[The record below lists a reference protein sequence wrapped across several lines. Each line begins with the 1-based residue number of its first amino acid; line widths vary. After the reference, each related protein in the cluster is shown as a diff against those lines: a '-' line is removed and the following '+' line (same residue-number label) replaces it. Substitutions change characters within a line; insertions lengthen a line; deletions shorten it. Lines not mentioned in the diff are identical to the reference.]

1 VDVDLIIVGGGL
13 AGNCL
18 ALSLQNTDLKI
29 AIIEAQSRQ
38 TLDGAALGDRA
49 LALEPLTRCAR
60 SIYGQVFHTQR
71 RLLKKFMYL
80 TKVILAKRI
89 YPPKKKMSLH

>member
-49 LALEPLTRCAR
+49 LALAAGTVDALR
-60 SIYGQVFHTQR
+60 SLDLWEGISHAATPIEKIHVSAQGHFGKTH
-71 RLLKKFMYL
+71 
-80 TKVILAKRI
+80 
-89 YPPKKKMSLH
+89 